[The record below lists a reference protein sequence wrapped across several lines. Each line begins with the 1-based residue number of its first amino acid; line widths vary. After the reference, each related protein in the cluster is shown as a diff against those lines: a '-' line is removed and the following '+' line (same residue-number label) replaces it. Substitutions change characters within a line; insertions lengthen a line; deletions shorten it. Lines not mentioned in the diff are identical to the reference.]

1 MPDPMPEPFYVTTP
15 IYYVN
20 DQPHIGHSYTTVAA
34 DVLARYHRLAG
45 RDVRFLTGTDEH
57 GIKMCKAAD
66 EKGIAPNELADL
78 NAPHFKALWEKLDIT
93 NDDFIRTTEPR
104 HENRVSALV
113 QTLVDSGEIYR
124 GSYEG
129 WYDEGQEEY
138 VTETA
143 AKEQDFKSAINA
155 KPLVKYSE
163 DTWFFRL
170 TKFAPRLI
178 EHIEANPTFIQPS
191 SRRNEVLSKLKMG
204 IEDLCISR
212 NKTKLPWGIDMPN
225 DPDHVVYV
233 WIDALSNYINAL
245 GIPSI
250 GDDHDGEFAQYWPA
264 SIHLIGKDILWFHAV
279 YWPCILMAADLPLPK
294 QIYAHGWWTSE
305 GQKMSKTLGNFI
317 SCDQIDEICADY
329 GRDVYKYYLLRAITF
344 GSDGDFNA
352 EQFRQTYNTELAN
365 SLGNL
370 LSRTVKMIGK
380 YFDGVVPAPT
390 EEVAEV
396 ADVQAAAQAMID
408 AAPELMDKCAFNKYI
423 QGSIDLVHAT
433 NQFIEI
439 TAPFTLAK
447 DDTQRER
454 LATIMYTCAEAVR
467 LALVYLQPILTDK
480 VPAALEVLAQGDAP
494 TDFATAGQWGVLQ
507 SGTAVGPAQP
517 LFPRKS

>member
-1 MPDPMPEPFYVTTP
+1 
-15 IYYVN
+15 
-20 DQPHIGHSYTTVAA
+20 
-34 DVLARYHRLAG
+34 
-45 RDVRFLTGTDEH
+45 
-57 GIKMCKAAD
+57 
-66 EKGIAPNELADL
+66 
-78 NAPHFKALWEKLDIT
+78 
-93 NDDFIRTTEPR
+93 
-104 HENRVSALV
+104 
-113 QTLVDSGEIYR
+113 
-124 GSYEG
+124 
-129 WYDEGQEEY
+129 
-138 VTETA
+138 
-143 AKEQDFKSAINA
+143 
-155 KPLVKYSE
+155 
-163 DTWFFRL
+163 
-170 TKFAPRLI
+170 
-178 EHIEANPTFIQPS
+178 
-191 SRRNEVLSKLKMG
+191 
-204 IEDLCISR
+204 
-212 NKTKLPWGIDMPN
+212 
-225 DPDHVVYV
+225 
-233 WIDALSNYINAL
+233 
-245 GIPSI
+245 
-250 GDDHDGEFAQYWPA
+250 
-264 SIHLIGKDILWFHAV
+264 WFHAV

>member
-264 SIHLIGKDILWFHAV
+264 SIHLIGKDIL
-279 YWPCILMAADLPLPK
+279 
-294 QIYAHGWWTSE
+294 
-305 GQKMSKTLGNFI
+305 
-317 SCDQIDEICADY
+317 
-329 GRDVYKYYLLRAITF
+329 
-344 GSDGDFNA
+344 
-352 EQFRQTYNTELAN
+352 
-365 SLGNL
+365 
-370 LSRTVKMIGK
+370 
-380 YFDGVVPAPT
+380 
-390 EEVAEV
+390 
-396 ADVQAAAQAMID
+396 
-408 AAPELMDKCAFNKYI
+408 
-423 QGSIDLVHAT
+423 
-433 NQFIEI
+433 
-439 TAPFTLAK
+439 
-447 DDTQRER
+447 
-454 LATIMYTCAEAVR
+454 
-467 LALVYLQPILTDK
+467 
-480 VPAALEVLAQGDAP
+480 
-494 TDFATAGQWGVLQ
+494 
-507 SGTAVGPAQP
+507 
-517 LFPRKS
+517 

>member
-1 MPDPMPEPFYVTTP
+1 MPEPFYVTTP

-66 EKGIAPNELADL
+66 EKGITPNELADL
-78 NAPHFKALWEKLDIT
+78 NAPHFAALWDKLDIT
-93 NDDFIRTTEPR
+93 HDDFIRTTEPR
-104 HENRVSALV
+104 HENRVAALV
-113 QTLVDSGEIYR
+113 QLLVDRDEIYL

-143 AKEQDFKSAINA
+143 AKEQDYKSAINF

-170 TKFAPRLI
+170 SKWAPKLI
-178 EHIEANPTFIQPS
+178 EHIEANPMFIQPK

-225 DPDHVVYV
+225 DPGHVVYV

-245 GIPSI
+245 GIPAI
-250 GDDHDGEFAQYWPA
+250 GDAHDGEFAQYWPA

-279 YWPCILMAADLPLPK
+279 YWPCILMASDLPLPK
-294 QIYAHGWWTSE
+294 QIYAHGWWTAE

-317 SCDQIDEICADY
+317 SCEQIDEICGEY

-344 GSDGDFNA
+344 GSDGDFSA
-352 EQFRQTYNTELAN
+352 EQFRQTYNADLAN

-380 YFDGVVPAPT
+380 YFDGVLPDPN
-390 EEVAEV
+390 EEVLEAV
-396 ADVQAAAQAMID
+396 DVKASAAALIA
-408 AAPELMDKCAFNKYI
+408 AAPELMDGCAFNKYI
-423 QGSIDLVHAT
+423 QAALDLVHTT
-433 NQFIEI
+433 NQFIEN

-447 DDTQRER
+447 DETQRER

-467 LALVYLQPILTDK
+467 LTLVYLQPILSDK
-480 VPAALEVLAQGDAP
+480 APAALAILGQSDAS
-494 TDFATAGQWGVLQ
+494 TEFATAGQWGVLQ
-507 SGTAVGPAQP
+507 PGITVGPAEP